1 MSDEVGINSSLVTDH
16 SSLKKTMT
24 KRKIA
29 FLTISLVALVL
40 LLGGSVFGQAAAPK
54 NNIYRYLSIF
64 TEVFE
69 LVRNNYV
76 EPVSGD
82 QLMDGAFA
90 GVTDAIDEFSY
101 YVPPAQMAAYRNFVD
116 VEDNGIGLI
125 ITKRF
130 GYGFV
135 ISAIEGSPAAK
146 AGIERGD
153 FIEKIDGQPTQKLS
167 VWQIKERLK
176 SARPMKLSVIRGGQT
191 KRDEFTVQQAAFHPL
206 KLETKQMGS
215 VAYIKVPYFEKGTA
229 QQLRDALANLRK
241 NNTKKLI
248 IDVRGNAGGDVDEAI
263 TAADELLPSGE
274 ITSLEGRT
282 VEAKKWTADRAT
294 DYDGDLEVLTD
305 PSTASGAEI
314 FASAIHGN
322 ARGKLIGLTT
332 YGKSIVQKFIPLP
345 SGGGVFMTVA
355 HYTTPEQKPIK
366 EGGIRPDVT
375 VDLSVQSIHD
385 PNAKGGAAEAREDLI
400 LEKALSMF
408 GEKTVVTEQKKAA

>member
-1 MSDEVGINSSLVTDH
+1 
-16 SSLKKTMT
+16 MT

-29 FLTISLVALVL
+29 FLTVSFVALAL
-40 LLGGSVFGQAAAPK
+40 LLGGSVFGQSGPK
-54 NNIYRYLSIF
+54 NNVYRYLSIF

-101 YVPPAQMAAYRNFVD
+101 YVPPAQMAAYKNYVD

-125 ITKRF
+125 VTKRF

-135 ISAIEGSPAAK
+135 ISAIDGSPAAK

-167 VWQIKERLK
+167 VWQIKDRLK
-176 SARPMKLSVIRGGQT
+176 SAKPMKLSVIRGGQT

-206 KLETKQMGS
+206 KLQTKQIGN

-229 QQLRDALANLRK
+229 QQFRDALANVRK

-248 IDVRGNAGGDVDEAI
+248 VDLRGNAGGDVDEAI
-263 TAADELLPSGE
+263 TAADELLTAGE

-282 VEAKKWTADRAT
+282 VEGRKWQADRAT
-294 DYDGDLEVLTD
+294 DYDGELEVLTD

-322 ARGKLIGLTT
+322 SRGKLVGLTT
-332 YGKSIVQKFIPLP
+332 YGKSIVQKFIPLS
-345 SGGGVFMTVA
+345 SGGGVYMTVG
-355 HYTTPEQKPIK
+355 HYTTPEEKPIK
-366 EGGIRPDVT
+366 EGGIRPDVS
-375 VDLSVQSIHD
+375 VDLSVQAIHD
-385 PNAKGGAAEAREDLI
+385 PNAKGAAAEPREDLI
-400 LEKALSMF
+400 LQKALSIF
-408 GEKTVVTEQKKAA
+408 GEKSVTTEQKKAA